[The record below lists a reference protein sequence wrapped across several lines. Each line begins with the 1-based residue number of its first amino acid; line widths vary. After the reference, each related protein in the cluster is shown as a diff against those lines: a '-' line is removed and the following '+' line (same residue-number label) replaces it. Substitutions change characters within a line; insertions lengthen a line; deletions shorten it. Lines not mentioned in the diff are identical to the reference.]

1 MTIFCQVDT
10 TCRLRPS
17 GYGERIA
24 AFIAFA
30 RTTGQQR
37 KPWHPC
43 FVQAKDQDM
52 RDFRD
57 AKAMAGTLRA
67 ALAAKRLKITV
78 SESLELIA
86 KAFGV
91 ADWNTLSAAVR
102 ARAPAPRN
110 EFPPSPPPA
119 AERILGTGP
128 HFSREL

>member
-1 MTIFCQVDT
+1 MVNVSQLFM
-10 TCRLRPS
+10 
-17 GYGERIA
+17 
-24 AFIAFA
+24 AFA

-67 ALAAKRLKITV
+67 ALAAKGLKITV
-78 SESLELIA
+78 SESLE

-102 ARAPAPRN
+102 AKAPAPRN
-110 EFPPSPPPA
+110 DASPPPPPI
-119 AERILGTGP
+119 AER
-128 HFSREL
+128 